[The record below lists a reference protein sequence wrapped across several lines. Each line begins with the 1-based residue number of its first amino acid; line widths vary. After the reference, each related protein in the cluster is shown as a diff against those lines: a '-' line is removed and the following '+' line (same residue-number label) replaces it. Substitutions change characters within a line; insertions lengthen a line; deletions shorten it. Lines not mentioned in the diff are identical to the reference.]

1 MPLDADLMPTRK
13 EPASSSHLKPVLK
26 EPASSSRTAMGV
38 SRYAIKT
45 LKSSMSTATM
55 SERVTVV
62 EWLTALPNRLPLR
75 LLSFRWL

>member
-1 MPLDADLMPTRK
+1 MVHRFFGAYPNMPLDADLMPTRK

-26 EPASSSRTAMGV
+26 ETASSSRTAMGF

-62 EWLTALPNRLPLR
+62 EWLISSA
-75 LLSFRWL
+75 S